1 MGLKQQPLVIMFL
14 FALKVLIH
22 VFPRDC
28 WYMVQRLSLFHLRKW
43 RKSRANC
50 QPIND
55 VNSYHDFHMDLKD
68 YDSWQAFGVHE
79 VRFLML
85 QSLLWDGYETC
96 PAIW

>member
-1 MGLKQQPLVIMFL
+1 MMSRVIMTFIWTSKIMI
-14 FALKVLIH
+14 A
-22 VFPRDC
+22 
-28 WYMVQRLSLFHLRKW
+28 
-43 RKSRANC
+43 AT
-50 QPIND
+50 
-55 VNSYHDFHMDLKD
+55 D